1 MLSKKQ
7 FFLKYILVFNIY
19 GNVFLVLSIILFLF
33 SLYLFNMISIIIA
46 VFSAVSLYFGLR
58 ISMEYKKKYKYYF
71 VTFKKIEKNGFN
83 EDYFKWGFVDPCYR
97 ILSKYIL
104 MENNRIAEYPRL
116 LKMFNTND
124 KVKNFIYNDM
134 MENALKLK
142 WD

>member
-19 GNVFLVLSIILFLF
+19 GNTFILLSIISFLF
-33 SLYLFNMISIIIA
+33 IFYLFNVFSIIMA
-46 VFSAVSLYFGLR
+46 VFSIVSLYFGVR

-71 VTFKKIEKNGFN
+71 VTHKKIEKNGFID
-83 EDYFKWGFVDPCYR
+83 DYFKWGFIDPCYR

-116 LKMFNTND
+116 LTMFNTNE
-124 KVKNFIYNDM
+124 KVKIYIYNEM
-134 MENALKLK
+134 MENALKIK

>member
-83 EDYFKWGFVDPCYR
+83 EDYFKWGFIDPCYR

>member
-124 KVKNFIYNDM
+124 KVKNFIYNEM